1 MPIYAILTMFLHG
14 DPRHW
19 NDIMN
24 HDQRLFIQAEMMTLL
39 EEMPANLVEHHPL
52 QFLMHLDQIRQKAAQ
67 HQLSALHN
75 LACACESELQKT
87 IANGGGVIVAS
98 AYLDAMRESL
108 DCEEISG
115 QMAEAL
121 MANVALRLGGQP

>member
-1 MPIYAILTMFLHG
+1 
-14 DPRHW
+14 
-19 NDIMN
+19 
-24 HDQRLFIQAEMMTLL
+24 
-39 EEMPANLVEHHPL
+39 
-52 QFLMHLDQIRQKAAQ
+52 
-67 HQLSALHN
+67 

-98 AYLDAMRESL
+98 TYLDAMRESL